1 MRALLRNFLSDM
13 IGIGAKGILLAVA
26 PMAMSLNEENQ
37 SAVLVKPEV
46 VSLLEKYGRLEAFE
60 KGKEYCKYC
69 NLQLSFDN
77 LGLLI
82 EKKELE
88 LTCDNP
94 GCTLRA

>member
-1 MRALLRNFLSDM
+1 MRVLFREFFSNIVS
-13 IGIGAKGILLAVA
+13 IGAKGVLLAVA
-26 PMAMSLNEENQ
+26 PMAIKLSEENQ
-37 SAVLVKPEV
+37 SVMLIKPEV
-46 VSLLEKYGRLEAFE
+46 VSLLIKYGRFDTFD